1 MKRTAIVTGANSGFG
16 KLITMRL
23 AKRGYTVIAGVRQEA
38 NAKKLAEE
46 IEQASLSG
54 MIHIEAL
61 DVTDTQSIQSFQKK
75 LHAYAPAPITLLVNN
90 AGTAYAGFAEEVPV
104 DTYRQ
109 QFEVNV
115 FGVMEMT
122 QTVLPFMISGAKIFN
137 MSSISGLMG
146 MPALSPYVSSKF
158 ALEGYTESLRIEL
171 ASFGIQAALIEPGS
185 FQTNIWNTS
194 MKEQMVQPAEESKY
208 TSLYQKMMAHIES
221 QTSSYGD
228 PGEVAELVVRLAE
241 KKRLKRLRYLVG
253 KGVRLSF
260 TAKQLLPWSLWEHI
274 ILRTLSSKK

>member
-16 KLITMRL
+16 KLITIGL
-23 AKRGYTVIAGVRQEA
+23 ARQGYTVIAGVRQKA
-38 NAKKLAEE
+38 NANKLAEE
-46 IEQASLSG
+46 IKQASLSET
-54 MIHIEAL
+54 IHIEAL
-61 DVTDTQSIQSFQKK
+61 DVTDTQSIQAFQKK
-75 LHAYAPAPITLLVNN
+75 LEAYAPITLLVNN

-109 QFEVNV
+109 QFDVNV

-122 QTVLPFMISGAKIFN
+122 QAVLPFMTNGAKIFN

-171 ASFGIQAALIEPGS
+171 ASFGIQAVLIEPGS

-194 MKEQMVQPAEESKY
+194 MNEHMMQPGEGSKY
-208 TSLYQKMMAHIES
+208 IHIYQKMMTYINA
-221 QTSSYGD
+221 QKANYGD
-228 PGEVAELVVRLAE
+228 PRDVAALVVRLAE
-241 KKRLKRLRYLVG
+241 KKRLKKLRYPIG

-260 TAKQLLPWSLWEHI
+260 TAKQLLPWSLWEKI

>member
-1 MKRTAIVTGANSGFG
+1 MMKRTAIVTGANSGFG
-16 KLITMRL
+16 KLITIGL
-23 AKRGYTVIAGVRQEA
+23 AKQGYRVIAGVRQEA

-46 IEQASLSG
+46 IKQASLSEA
-54 MIHIEAL
+54 IHIEAL
-61 DVTDTQSIQSFQKK
+61 DVTDTQSIQAFQKK
-75 LHAYAPAPITLLVNN
+75 LHAYAPISLLVNN

-104 DTYRQ
+104 DTYRL
-109 QFEVNV
+109 QFDVNV

-122 QTVLPFMISGAKIFN
+122 QAVLPFMTSGAKIFN

-158 ALEGYTESLRIEL
+158 ALEGYTESLRLEL

-194 MKEQMVQPAEESKY
+194 MNEHMLQPGEGSKY
-208 TSLYQKMMAHIES
+208 KSIYQKMMAYINA
-221 QTSSYGD
+221 QKTNYGD
-228 PGEVAELVVRLAE
+228 PREVAELVIRLAE
-241 KKRLKRLRYLVG
+241 KKRLKKLRYPIG

-260 TAKQLLPWSLWEHI
+260 TAKQLLPWSMWEKI

>member
-1 MKRTAIVTGANSGFG
+1 MMNKTAIVTGANSGFG
-16 KLITMRL
+16 KLITLRL
-23 AKRGYTVIAGVRQEA
+23 AQQGYTVIAGVRQET

-46 IEQASLSG
+46 VKNAALSES
-54 MIHIEAL
+54 IHIEAL
-61 DVTDTQSIQSFQKK
+61 DVTDTQSIQAFQKR
-75 LHAYAPAPITLLVNN
+75 LNAYAPIHLLVNN

-104 DTYRQ
+104 DQYRE

-122 QTVLPFMISGAKIFN
+122 QAVLPLMTSGAKILN

-171 ASFGIQAALIEPGS
+171 AAFGIQAALIEPGS
-185 FQTNIWNTS
+185 FKTNIWNTS
-194 MKEQMVQPAEESKY
+194 MNEQMTPPVAGSKY
-208 TSLYQKMMAHIES
+208 TTIYQNMMSYIEA
-221 QTSSYGD
+221 QKNNYGD
-228 PGEVAELVVRLAE
+228 PGEVAELVVSLAE
-241 KKRLKRLRYLVG
+241 KKRLKKLRYLVG

-260 TAKQLLPWSLWEHI
+260 IAKQLLPWNVWENI

>member
-1 MKRTAIVTGANSGFG
+1 MNKTAIVTGANSGFG
-16 KLITMRL
+16 KLITLRL
-23 AKRGYTVIAGVRQEA
+23 AQQGYTVIAGVRQET

-46 IEQASLSG
+46 VKNAALSES
-54 MIHIEAL
+54 IHIEAL
-61 DVTDTQSIQSFQKK
+61 DVTDTQSIQAFQKR
-75 LHAYAPAPITLLVNN
+75 LNAYAPIHLLVNN

-104 DTYRQ
+104 DQYRE

-122 QTVLPFMISGAKIFN
+122 QAVLPLMTSGSKIFN

-171 ASFGIQAALIEPGS
+171 AAFGIQAALIEPGS

-194 MKEQMVQPAEESKY
+194 MNEQMTPPSAGSKY
-208 TSLYQKMMAHIES
+208 TTIYQNMMSYIET
-221 QTSSYGD
+221 QKNNYGD
-228 PGEVAELVVRLAE
+228 PGEVAELVVSLAE
-241 KKRLKRLRYLVG
+241 KKRLKKLRYLVG

-260 TAKQLLPWSLWEHI
+260 IAKQLLPWNVWENI

>member
-1 MKRTAIVTGANSGFG
+1 MNKTAIVTGANSGFG
-16 KLITMRL
+16 KLITLRL
-23 AKRGYTVIAGVRQEA
+23 AQQGYTVIAGVRQET

-46 IEQASLSG
+46 VKNAALFES
-54 MIHIEAL
+54 IHIEAL
-61 DVTDTQSIQSFQKK
+61 DVTDTQSIQAFQKR
-75 LHAYAPAPITLLVNN
+75 LNAYAPIHLLVNN

-104 DTYRQ
+104 DQYRE

-122 QTVLPFMISGAKIFN
+122 QAVLPLMTSGAKILN

-171 ASFGIQAALIEPGS
+171 AAFGIQAALIEPGS

-194 MKEQMVQPAEESKY
+194 MNEQMTPPAEGSKY
-208 TSLYQKMMAHIES
+208 TAIYENMMSYIEAQKNN
-221 QTSSYGD
+221 YGD
-228 PGEVAELVVRLAE
+228 PGEVAELVVSLAE
-241 KKRLKRLRYLVG
+241 KKRLKKLRYLVG

-260 TAKQLLPWSLWEHI
+260 IAKQLLPWNVWENI

>member
-1 MKRTAIVTGANSGFG
+1 MNKTAIVTGANSGFG
-16 KLITMRL
+16 KLITLRL
-23 AKRGYTVIAGVRQEA
+23 AKQGYTVIAGVRQET

-46 IEQASLSG
+46 VNNAALSES
-54 MIHIEAL
+54 IHIEAL
-61 DVTDTQSIQSFQKK
+61 DVTDTQSIQAFQKR
-75 LHAYAPAPITLLVNN
+75 LNAYAPIHLLVNN

-104 DTYRQ
+104 DQYRE

-122 QTVLPFMISGAKIFN
+122 QAVLPLMTSGAKILN

-171 ASFGIQAALIEPGS
+171 AAFGIQAALIEPGS

-194 MKEQMVQPAEESKY
+194 MNEQMTPPAEGSKY
-208 TSLYQKMMAHIES
+208 TTIYQNMMSYIET
-221 QTSSYGD
+221 QKNNYGD
-228 PGEVAELVVRLAE
+228 PGEVAELVVSLAE
-241 KKRLKRLRYLVG
+241 KKRLKKLRYLVG

-260 TAKQLLPWSLWEHI
+260 IAKQLLPWNVWENI

>member
-1 MKRTAIVTGANSGFG
+1 MMKRTAIVTGANSGFG
-16 KLITMRL
+16 KLITTGL
-23 AKRGYTVIAGVRQEA
+23 AKQGYTVIAGVRQEA

-46 IEQASLSG
+46 IEQASLAEA
-54 MIHIEAL
+54 IHIEAL
-61 DVTDTQSIQSFQKK
+61 DVTDTQSIQAFQKK
-75 LHAYAPAPITLLVNN
+75 LHTYAPITLLVNN

-109 QFEVNV
+109 QFDVNV
-115 FGVMEMT
+115 FGVMEVTQAVLLLMT
-122 QTVLPFMISGAKIFN
+122 NGAKIFN

-194 MKEQMVQPAEESKY
+194 MNEHMLQPEEGSKY
-208 TSLYQKMMAHIES
+208 IHLYQKMMAHINAQKS
-221 QTSSYGD
+221 NYGD
-228 PGEVAELVVRLAE
+228 PREVAELVIRLAE
-241 KKRLKRLRYLVG
+241 KKRLKKLRYPIG

-260 TAKQLLPWSLWEHI
+260 TAKQLLPWSMWEKI

>member
-16 KLITMRL
+16 KLITIGL
-23 AKRGYTVIAGVRQEA
+23 AKQGHTVIAGVRQEA

-46 IEQASLSG
+46 IEQASLSEA
-54 MIHIEAL
+54 IHIEAL
-61 DVTDTQSIQSFQKK
+61 DVTDTKSIQAFQKK
-75 LHAYAPAPITLLVNN
+75 LHTYAPITLLVNN

-104 DTYRQ
+104 DTFRQ
-109 QFEVNV
+109 QFNVNV
-115 FGVMEMT
+115 FGVMEVT
-122 QTVLPFMISGAKIFN
+122 QAVLPFMTKGAKIFN

-194 MKEQMVQPAEESKY
+194 MNEHMLQPEEGSKY
-208 TSLYQKMMAHIES
+208 IHLYQKMMAHINAQKS
-221 QTSSYGD
+221 NYGD
-228 PGEVAELVVRLAE
+228 PHDVADLVIRLAE
-241 KKRLKRLRYLVG
+241 KKRLKKLRYPIG

-260 TAKQLLPWSLWEHI
+260 TAKQLLPWSMWEKI

>member
-1 MKRTAIVTGANSGFG
+1 MNKTAIVTGANSGFG
-16 KLITMRL
+16 KLITLRL
-23 AKRGYTVIAGVRQEA
+23 AQQGYTVIAGVRQET

-46 IEQASLSG
+46 VKNAALFES
-54 MIHIEAL
+54 IHIEAL
-61 DVTDTQSIQSFQKK
+61 DVTDTQSIQAFQKS
-75 LHAYAPAPITLLVNN
+75 LNAYAPIHLLVNN

-104 DTYRQ
+104 DQYRE

-122 QTVLPFMISGAKIFN
+122 QAVLPLMTSGAKILN

-171 ASFGIQAALIEPGS
+171 AAFGIQAALIEPGS

-194 MKEQMVQPAEESKY
+194 MNEQMIQPAAGSKY
-208 TSLYQKMMAHIES
+208 TAIYENMMSYIEAQKNN
-221 QTSSYGD
+221 YGD
-228 PGEVAELVVRLAE
+228 PGEVAELVVSLAE
-241 KKRLKRLRYLVG
+241 KKRLKKLRYLVG

-260 TAKQLLPWSLWEHI
+260 IAKQLLPWNVWENI

>member
-1 MKRTAIVTGANSGFG
+1 MNKTAIVTGANSGFG
-16 KLITMRL
+16 KLITLRL
-23 AKRGYTVIAGVRQEA
+23 AQQGYTVIAGVRQET

-46 IEQASLSG
+46 VKNAALSES
-54 MIHIEAL
+54 IHIEAL
-61 DVTDTQSIQSFQKK
+61 DVTDTQSIQAFQKR
-75 LHAYAPAPITLLVNN
+75 LNAYAPIHLLVNN

-104 DTYRQ
+104 DQYRE

-122 QTVLPFMISGAKIFN
+122 QAVLPLMTSGAKILN

-171 ASFGIQAALIEPGS
+171 AAFGIQAALIEPGS

-194 MKEQMVQPAEESKY
+194 MNEQMTPPSAGSKY
-208 TSLYQKMMAHIES
+208 TTIYQNMMSYIET
-221 QTSSYGD
+221 QKNNYGD
-228 PGEVAELVVRLAE
+228 PGEVAELVVSLAE
-241 KKRLKRLRYLVG
+241 KKRLKKLRYLVG

-260 TAKQLLPWSLWEHI
+260 IAKQLLPWNVWENI

>member
-1 MKRTAIVTGANSGFG
+1 MNKTAIVTGANSGFG
-16 KLITMRL
+16 KLITLRL
-23 AKRGYTVIAGVRQEA
+23 AQQGYTVIAGVRQET

-46 IEQASLSG
+46 VKNDALSES
-54 MIHIEAL
+54 IHIEAL
-61 DVTDTQSIQSFQKK
+61 DVTDTQSIQAFQKR
-75 LHAYAPAPITLLVNN
+75 LNAYAPIHLLVNN

-104 DTYRQ
+104 DQYRE

-122 QTVLPFMISGAKIFN
+122 QAVLPLMTSGAKIFN

-171 ASFGIQAALIEPGS
+171 AAFGIQAALIEPGS

-194 MKEQMVQPAEESKY
+194 MNEQMTPPAEGSKY
-208 TSLYQKMMAHIES
+208 TAIYQKMMSYIEA
-221 QTSSYGD
+221 QKNNYGD
-228 PGEVAELVVRLAE
+228 PGEVAELVVSLAE
-241 KKRLKRLRYLVG
+241 KKRLKKLRYLVG

-260 TAKQLLPWSLWEHI
+260 IAKQLLPWNVWENI

>member
-1 MKRTAIVTGANSGFG
+1 MNKTAIVTGANSGFG
-16 KLITMRL
+16 KLITLRL
-23 AKRGYTVIAGVRQEA
+23 AQQGYTVIAGVRQET

-46 IEQASLSG
+46 VKNAALSES
-54 MIHIEAL
+54 IHIEAL
-61 DVTDTQSIQSFQKK
+61 DVTDTQSIQAFQKR
-75 LHAYAPAPITLLVNN
+75 LNAYAPIHLLVNN

-104 DTYRQ
+104 DQYRE

-115 FGVMEMT
+115 FGVIEMT
-122 QTVLPFMISGAKIFN
+122 QAVLPLMTSGAKILN

-171 ASFGIQAALIEPGS
+171 AAFGIQAALIEPGS

-194 MKEQMVQPAEESKY
+194 MNEQMTPPAAGSKY
-208 TSLYQKMMAHIES
+208 TAIYQKMMSYIEA
-221 QTSSYGD
+221 QKNNYGD
-228 PGEVAELVVRLAE
+228 PGEVAELVVSLAE
-241 KKRLKRLRYLVG
+241 KKRLKKLRYLVG

-260 TAKQLLPWSLWEHI
+260 IAKQLLPWNVWENI

>member
-1 MKRTAIVTGANSGFG
+1 MMNKTAIVTGANSGFG
-16 KLITMRL
+16 KLITLRL
-23 AKRGYTVIAGVRQEA
+23 AQQGYTVIAGVRQET

-46 IEQASLSG
+46 VKNAALCES
-54 MIHIEAL
+54 IHIEAL
-61 DVTDTQSIQSFQKK
+61 DVTDTQSIQAFQKR
-75 LHAYAPAPITLLVNN
+75 LNAYAPIHLLVNN

-104 DTYRQ
+104 DQYRE

-122 QTVLPFMISGAKIFN
+122 QAVLPLMTSGAKILN

-171 ASFGIQAALIEPGS
+171 AAFGIQAALIEPGS

-194 MKEQMVQPAEESKY
+194 MNEQMTPPAEGSKY
-208 TSLYQKMMAHIES
+208 TTIYQNMMSYIET
-221 QTSSYGD
+221 QKNNYGD
-228 PGEVAELVVRLAE
+228 PGEVAELVVSLAE
-241 KKRLKRLRYLVG
+241 KKRLKKLRYLVG

-260 TAKQLLPWSLWEHI
+260 IAKQLLPWNVWENI

>member
-1 MKRTAIVTGANSGFG
+1 MNKTAIVTGANSGFG
-16 KLITMRL
+16 KLITLRL
-23 AKRGYTVIAGVRQEA
+23 AQQGYTVIAGVRQET

-46 IEQASLSG
+46 VKNAALSES
-54 MIHIEAL
+54 IHIEAL
-61 DVTDTQSIQSFQKK
+61 DVTDTQSIQTFQKR
-75 LHAYAPAPITLLVNN
+75 LNAYAPIHLLVNN

-104 DTYRQ
+104 DQYRE
-109 QFEVNV
+109 QFKVNV

-122 QTVLPFMISGAKIFN
+122 QAVLPLMTSGAKILN

-171 ASFGIQAALIEPGS
+171 AAFGIQAALIEPGS

-194 MKEQMVQPAEESKY
+194 MNEQMTPPAEGSKY
-208 TSLYQKMMAHIES
+208 TAFYQKMMSYIEA
-221 QTSSYGD
+221 QKNNYGD
-228 PGEVAELVVRLAE
+228 PGEVAELVVSLAE
-241 KKRLKRLRYLVG
+241 KKRLKKLRYLVG

-260 TAKQLLPWSLWEHI
+260 IAKQLLPWNVWENI

>member
-1 MKRTAIVTGANSGFG
+1 MNKTAIVTGANSGFG
-16 KLITMRL
+16 KLITLRL
-23 AKRGYTVIAGVRQEA
+23 AQQGYTVIAGVRQET

-46 IEQASLSG
+46 VKNAALSES
-54 MIHIEAL
+54 IHIEAL
-61 DVTDTQSIQSFQKK
+61 DVTDTQSIQAFQKR
-75 LHAYAPAPITLLVNN
+75 LNAYAPIHLLVNN

-104 DTYRQ
+104 DQYRE

-122 QTVLPFMISGAKIFN
+122 QAVLPLMTSGAKILN

-171 ASFGIQAALIEPGS
+171 AAFGIQAALIEPGS

-194 MKEQMVQPAEESKY
+194 MNEQMTPPAEGSKY
-208 TSLYQKMMAHIES
+208 TTIYEKMMSYIEA
-221 QTSSYGD
+221 QKNNYGD
-228 PGEVAELVVRLAE
+228 PGEVAELVVSLAE
-241 KKRLKRLRYLVG
+241 KKRLKKLRYLVG

-260 TAKQLLPWSLWEHI
+260 IAKQLLPWNVWETI

>member
-1 MKRTAIVTGANSGFG
+1 MNKTAIVTGANSGFG
-16 KLITMRL
+16 KLITLRL
-23 AKRGYTVIAGVRQEA
+23 AQQGYTVIAGVRQET

-46 IEQASLSG
+46 VKNAALSES
-54 MIHIEAL
+54 IHIEAL
-61 DVTDTQSIQSFQKK
+61 DVTDTQSIQAFQKR
-75 LHAYAPAPITLLVNN
+75 LNAYAPIHLLVNN

-104 DTYRQ
+104 DQYRE

-122 QTVLPFMISGAKIFN
+122 QAVLPLMTSGAKILN

-171 ASFGIQAALIEPGS
+171 AAFGIQAALIEPGS

-194 MKEQMVQPAEESKY
+194 MNEQMTPPAEGSKY
-208 TSLYQKMMAHIES
+208 TTIYQNMMSYIEA
-221 QTSSYGD
+221 QKNNYGD
-228 PGEVAELVVRLAE
+228 PGEVAELVVSLAE
-241 KKRLKRLRYLVG
+241 KKRLKKLRYLVG

-260 TAKQLLPWSLWEHI
+260 IAKQLLPWNVWENI

>member
-1 MKRTAIVTGANSGFG
+1 MNKTAIVTGANSGFG
-16 KLITMRL
+16 KLITLRL
-23 AKRGYTVIAGVRQEA
+23 AQQGYTVIAGVRQET

-46 IEQASLSG
+46 VKNAALSES
-54 MIHIEAL
+54 IHIEAL
-61 DVTDTQSIQSFQKK
+61 DVTNTQSIQAFQKR
-75 LHAYAPAPITLLVNN
+75 LNAYAPIHLLVNN

-104 DTYRQ
+104 DQYRE

-122 QTVLPFMISGAKIFN
+122 QAVLPLMTSGAKILN

-171 ASFGIQAALIEPGS
+171 AAFGIQAALIEPGS

-194 MKEQMVQPAEESKY
+194 MNEQMTPPAAGSKY
-208 TSLYQKMMAHIES
+208 TTIYENMMSYIEAQKNN
-221 QTSSYGD
+221 YGD
-228 PGEVAELVVRLAE
+228 PGEVAELVVSLAE
-241 KKRLKRLRYLVG
+241 KKRLKKLRYLVG

-260 TAKQLLPWSLWEHI
+260 IAKQLLPWNVWENI

>member
-1 MKRTAIVTGANSGFG
+1 MNKTAIVTGANSGFG
-16 KLITMRL
+16 KLITLRL
-23 AKRGYTVIAGVRQEA
+23 AQQGYTVIAGVRQET

-46 IEQASLSG
+46 VKNAALCES
-54 MIHIEAL
+54 IHIEAL
-61 DVTDTQSIQSFQKK
+61 DVTDTQSIQAFQKR
-75 LHAYAPAPITLLVNN
+75 LNAYAPIHLLVNN

-104 DTYRQ
+104 DQYRE

-122 QTVLPFMISGAKIFN
+122 QAVLPLMTSGAKILN

-171 ASFGIQAALIEPGS
+171 AAFGIQAALIEPGS

-194 MKEQMVQPAEESKY
+194 MNEQMTPPAEGSKY
-208 TSLYQKMMAHIES
+208 TTIYQNMMSYIET
-221 QTSSYGD
+221 QKNNYGD
-228 PGEVAELVVRLAE
+228 PGEVAELVVSLAE
-241 KKRLKRLRYLVG
+241 KKRLKKLRYLVG

-260 TAKQLLPWSLWEHI
+260 IAKQLLPWNVWENI

>member
-1 MKRTAIVTGANSGFG
+1 MNKTAIVTGANSGFG
-16 KLITMRL
+16 KLITLRL
-23 AKRGYTVIAGVRQEA
+23 AKQGYTVIAGVRQET

-46 IEQASLSG
+46 VKNAALFES
-54 MIHIEAL
+54 IHIEAL
-61 DVTDTQSIQSFQKK
+61 DVTDTQSIQAFQKR
-75 LHAYAPAPITLLVNN
+75 LNAYAPIHLLVNN

-104 DTYRQ
+104 DQYRE

-122 QTVLPFMISGAKIFN
+122 QAVLPLMTSGAKILN

-171 ASFGIQAALIEPGS
+171 AAFGIQAALIEPGS

-194 MKEQMVQPAEESKY
+194 MNEQMTPPAEGSKY
-208 TSLYQKMMAHIES
+208 TAIYQKMMSYIEA
-221 QTSSYGD
+221 QKNNYGD
-228 PGEVAELVVRLAE
+228 PGEVAELVVSLAE
-241 KKRLKRLRYLVG
+241 KKRLKKLRYLVG

-260 TAKQLLPWSLWEHI
+260 IAKQLLPWNVWENI

>member
-1 MKRTAIVTGANSGFG
+1 MNKTAIVTGANSGFG
-16 KLITMRL
+16 KLITLRL
-23 AKRGYTVIAGVRQEA
+23 AQQGYTVIAGVRQET

-46 IEQASLSG
+46 VKNAALSES
-54 MIHIEAL
+54 IHIEAL
-61 DVTDTQSIQSFQKK
+61 DVTDTQSIQAFQKR
-75 LHAYAPAPITLLVNN
+75 LNAYAPIHLLVNN

-104 DTYRQ
+104 DQYRE

-122 QTVLPFMISGAKIFN
+122 QAVLPLMTSGAKIFN

-194 MKEQMVQPAEESKY
+194 MNEQMTPPAEGSKY
-208 TSLYQKMMAHIES
+208 TAIYQKMMSYIEA
-221 QTSSYGD
+221 QKNNYGD
-228 PGEVAELVVRLAE
+228 PGEVAALVVSLAE
-241 KKRLKRLRYLVG
+241 KKRLKKLRYLVG

-260 TAKQLLPWSLWEHI
+260 IAKQLLPWNVWENI

>member
-1 MKRTAIVTGANSGFG
+1 MNKTAIVTGANSGFG
-16 KLITMRL
+16 KLITLRL
-23 AKRGYTVIAGVRQEA
+23 AQQGYTVIAGVRQET
-38 NAKKLAEE
+38 NAKNLAEE
-46 IEQASLSG
+46 VKNAALSES
-54 MIHIEAL
+54 IHIEAL
-61 DVTDTQSIQSFQKK
+61 DVTDTQSIQAFQKR
-75 LHAYAPAPITLLVNN
+75 LNAYAPIHLLVNN

-104 DTYRQ
+104 DQYRE

-122 QTVLPFMISGAKIFN
+122 QAVLPLMTSGAKIFN

-171 ASFGIQAALIEPGS
+171 ATFGIQAALIEPGS

-194 MKEQMVQPAEESKY
+194 MNEQMTPPAEGSKY
-208 TSLYQKMMAHIES
+208 TAIYEKMMSYIEA
-221 QTSSYGD
+221 QKNNYGD
-228 PGEVAELVVRLAE
+228 PGEVAELVVSLAE
-241 KKRLKRLRYLVG
+241 KKRLKKLRYLVG

-260 TAKQLLPWSLWEHI
+260 IAKQLLPWNVWENI

>member
-1 MKRTAIVTGANSGFG
+1 MMNKTAIVTGANSGFG
-16 KLITMRL
+16 KLITLRL
-23 AKRGYTVIAGVRQEA
+23 AQQGYTVIAGVRQET

-46 IEQASLSG
+46 VKNAALSES
-54 MIHIEAL
+54 IHIEAL
-61 DVTDTQSIQSFQKK
+61 DVTDTQSIQAFQKR
-75 LHAYAPAPITLLVNN
+75 LNAYAPIHLLVNN

-104 DTYRQ
+104 DQYRE

-122 QTVLPFMISGAKIFN
+122 QAVLPLMTSGAKILN

-171 ASFGIQAALIEPGS
+171 AAFGIQAALIEPGS

-194 MKEQMVQPAEESKY
+194 MNEQMTPPAEGSKY
-208 TSLYQKMMAHIES
+208 TTIYQNMMSYIET
-221 QTSSYGD
+221 QKNNYGD
-228 PGEVAELVVRLAE
+228 PDEVAELVVSLAE
-241 KKRLKRLRYLVG
+241 KKRLKKLRYLVG

-260 TAKQLLPWSLWEHI
+260 IAKQLLPWNVWENI

>member
-1 MKRTAIVTGANSGFG
+1 MNKTAIVTGANSGFG
-16 KLITMRL
+16 KLITLRL
-23 AKRGYTVIAGVRQEA
+23 AKQGYTVIAGVRQET
-38 NAKKLAEE
+38 NAKNLAEE
-46 IEQASLSG
+46 VNNAALSES
-54 MIHIEAL
+54 IHIEAL
-61 DVTDTQSIQSFQKK
+61 DVTDTQSIQAFQKR
-75 LHAYAPAPITLLVNN
+75 LNAYAPIHLLVNN

-104 DTYRQ
+104 DQYRE

-122 QTVLPFMISGAKIFN
+122 QAVLPLMTSGAKILN

-171 ASFGIQAALIEPGS
+171 AAFGIQAALIEPGS

-194 MKEQMVQPAEESKY
+194 MNEQMTPPAEGSKY
-208 TSLYQKMMAHIES
+208 TAIYQKMMSYIEA
-221 QTSSYGD
+221 QKNNYGD
-228 PGEVAELVVRLAE
+228 PGEVAELVVSLAE
-241 KKRLKRLRYLVG
+241 KKRLKKLRYLVG

-260 TAKQLLPWSLWEHI
+260 IAKQLLPWNVWENI

>member
-1 MKRTAIVTGANSGFG
+1 MNKTAIVTGANSGFG
-16 KLITMRL
+16 KLITLRL
-23 AKRGYTVIAGVRQEA
+23 AQQGCTVIAGVRQET

-46 IEQASLSG
+46 VKNAALSES
-54 MIHIEAL
+54 IHIEAL
-61 DVTDTQSIQSFQKK
+61 DVTDTQSIQAFQKR
-75 LHAYAPAPITLLVNN
+75 LNAYAPIHLLVNN

-104 DTYRQ
+104 DQYRE

-122 QTVLPFMISGAKIFN
+122 QAVLPLMTSGAKILN

-171 ASFGIQAALIEPGS
+171 AAFDIQAALIEPGS

-194 MKEQMVQPAEESKY
+194 MNEQMTPPAEGSKY
-208 TSLYQKMMAHIES
+208 TAIYQKMMSYIEA
-221 QTSSYGD
+221 QKNNYGD
-228 PGEVAELVVRLAE
+228 PGEVAELVVSLAE
-241 KKRLKRLRYLVG
+241 KKRLKKLRYLVG

-260 TAKQLLPWSLWEHI
+260 IAKQLLPWNVWENI

>member
-1 MKRTAIVTGANSGFG
+1 MMNKTAIVTGANSGFG
-16 KLITMRL
+16 KLITLRL
-23 AKRGYTVIAGVRQEA
+23 AKQGYTVIAGVRQET

-46 IEQASLSG
+46 VKNAALFES
-54 MIHIEAL
+54 IHIEAL
-61 DVTDTQSIQSFQKK
+61 DVTDTQSIQAFQKR
-75 LHAYAPAPITLLVNN
+75 LNAYAPIHLLVNN

-104 DTYRQ
+104 DQYRE

-122 QTVLPFMISGAKIFN
+122 QAVLPLMTSGAKILN

-171 ASFGIQAALIEPGS
+171 AAFGIQAALIEPGS

-194 MKEQMVQPAEESKY
+194 MNEQMTPPAEGSKY
-208 TSLYQKMMAHIES
+208 TAIYQKMMSYIEA
-221 QTSSYGD
+221 QKNNYGD
-228 PGEVAELVVRLAE
+228 PGEVAELVVSLAE
-241 KKRLKRLRYLVG
+241 KKRLKKLRYLVG

-260 TAKQLLPWSLWEHI
+260 IAKQLLPWNVWENI

>member
-16 KLITMRL
+16 KLITIGLVRQ
-23 AKRGYTVIAGVRQEA
+23 GYTVIAGVRQKA
-38 NAKKLAEE
+38 NANKLAEE
-46 IEQASLSG
+46 IKQASLSEA
-54 MIHIEAL
+54 IHIEAL
-61 DVTDTQSIQSFQKK
+61 DVTDTQSIQAFQKK
-75 LHAYAPAPITLLVNN
+75 LETYAPITLLVNN

-109 QFEVNV
+109 QFDVNV

-122 QTVLPFMISGAKIFN
+122 QAVLPFMTNGSKIFN

-194 MKEQMVQPAEESKY
+194 MNEHMMQPGEGSKY
-208 TSLYQKMMAHIES
+208 IHIYQKMMTYINA
-221 QTSSYGD
+221 QKANYGD
-228 PGEVAELVVRLAE
+228 PRDVAALVVRLAE
-241 KKRLKRLRYLVG
+241 KKRLKKLRYPIG

-260 TAKQLLPWSLWEHI
+260 TAKQLLPWSIWEKI

>member
-1 MKRTAIVTGANSGFG
+1 MMKRTAIVSGANSGFG
-16 KLITMRL
+16 KLITIGL
-23 AKRGYTVIAGVRQEA
+23 AKQGYTVIAGVRQEA

-46 IEQASLSG
+46 IEQVSLSEA
-54 MIHIEAL
+54 IHIEAL
-61 DVTDTQSIQSFQKK
+61 DVTDTQSIQAFQKK
-75 LHAYAPAPITLLVNN
+75 LHAYAPITLLVNN

-109 QFEVNV
+109 QFDVNV
-115 FGVMEMT
+115 FGVMEVT
-122 QTVLPFMISGAKIFN
+122 QAVLPFMTNGAKIFN

-194 MKEQMVQPAEESKY
+194 MNEHMLQPEEGSKY
-208 TSLYQKMMAHIES
+208 IHIYQKMMAHINAQKS
-221 QTSSYGD
+221 NYGD
-228 PGEVAELVVRLAE
+228 PREVADLVIRLAE
-241 KKRLKRLRYLVG
+241 KKRLKKLRYPIG

-260 TAKQLLPWSLWEHI
+260 TAKQLLPWSMWEKI

>member
-1 MKRTAIVTGANSGFG
+1 MNKTAIVTGANSGFG
-16 KLITMRL
+16 KLITLRL
-23 AKRGYTVIAGVRQEA
+23 AQQGYTVIAGVRQET
-38 NAKKLAEE
+38 NTKKLAEE
-46 IEQASLSG
+46 VKNAALSES
-54 MIHIEAL
+54 IHIEAL
-61 DVTDTQSIQSFQKK
+61 DVTDTQSIQAFQKR
-75 LHAYAPAPITLLVNN
+75 LNAYAPIHLLVNN

-104 DTYRQ
+104 DQYRE

-122 QTVLPFMISGAKIFN
+122 QAVLPLMTSGAKILN

-171 ASFGIQAALIEPGS
+171 AAFGIQAALIEPGS

-194 MKEQMVQPAEESKY
+194 MNEQMTPPAEGSKY
-208 TSLYQKMMAHIES
+208 TAIYQKMMSYIEA
-221 QTSSYGD
+221 QKNNYGD
-228 PGEVAELVVRLAE
+228 PGEVAELVVSLAE
-241 KKRLKRLRYLVG
+241 KKRLKKLRYLVG

-260 TAKQLLPWSLWEHI
+260 IAKQLLPWNVWENI

>member
-1 MKRTAIVTGANSGFG
+1 MNKTAIVTGANSGFG
-16 KLITMRL
+16 KLITLRL
-23 AKRGYTVIAGVRQEA
+23 AQQGYTVIAGVRQET

-46 IEQASLSG
+46 VKNAALSES
-54 MIHIEAL
+54 IHIEAL
-61 DVTDTQSIQSFQKK
+61 DVTDTQSIQAFQKR
-75 LHAYAPAPITLLVNN
+75 LNAYAPIHLLVNN

-104 DTYRQ
+104 DQYRE

-122 QTVLPFMISGAKIFN
+122 QAVLPLMTSGAKILN

-171 ASFGIQAALIEPGS
+171 AAFGIQAALIEPGS

-194 MKEQMVQPAEESKY
+194 MNEQMTPPAEGSKY
-208 TSLYQKMMAHIES
+208 TAIYENMMSYIEAQKNN
-221 QTSSYGD
+221 YGD
-228 PGEVAELVVRLAE
+228 PGEVAELVVSLAE
-241 KKRLKRLRYLVG
+241 KKRLKKLRYLVG

-260 TAKQLLPWSLWEHI
+260 IAKQLLPWNVWENI

>member
-1 MKRTAIVTGANSGFG
+1 MMKRTAIVTGANSGFG
-16 KLITMRL
+16 KLITIGL
-23 AKRGYTVIAGVRQEA
+23 AKQGYKVIAGVRQEA

-46 IEQASLSG
+46 IEQASLSAA
-54 MIHIEAL
+54 IHLEAL
-61 DVTDTQSIQSFQKK
+61 DVTDTQSIQAFQKK
-75 LHAYAPAPITLLVNN
+75 LHAYAPITLLVNN

-104 DTYRQ
+104 NTYRQ
-109 QFEVNV
+109 QFDVNV

-122 QTVLPFMISGAKIFN
+122 QAVLPLMTNGAKIFN

-171 ASFGIQAALIEPGS
+171 ASFGIQVALIEPGS

-194 MKEQMVQPAEESKY
+194 MNEHMLQPEEGSKY
-208 TSLYQKMMAHIES
+208 IHIYQKMMAHINAQKS
-221 QTSSYGD
+221 NYGD
-228 PGEVAELVVRLAE
+228 PREVADLVIRLAE
-241 KKRLKRLRYLVG
+241 KKRLKKLRYPIG
-253 KGVRLSF
+253 KGVRFSF
-260 TAKQLLPWSLWEHI
+260 TAKQLLPWSMWEKI

>member
-1 MKRTAIVTGANSGFG
+1 MNKTAIVTGANSGFG
-16 KLITMRL
+16 KLITLRL
-23 AKRGYTVIAGVRQEA
+23 AQQGYTVIAGVRQES

-46 IEQASLSG
+46 VKNAALSES
-54 MIHIEAL
+54 IHIEAL
-61 DVTDTQSIQSFQKK
+61 DVTDTQSIQAFQKR
-75 LHAYAPAPITLLVNN
+75 LNAYAPIHLLVNN

-104 DTYRQ
+104 DQYRE

-122 QTVLPFMISGAKIFN
+122 QAVLPLMTSGAKILN

-171 ASFGIQAALIEPGS
+171 AAFGIQAALIEPGS

-194 MKEQMVQPAEESKY
+194 MNEQMTPPAEGSKY
-208 TSLYQKMMAHIES
+208 TAIYQKMMSYIEA
-221 QTSSYGD
+221 QKNNYGD
-228 PGEVAELVVRLAE
+228 PGEVAELVVSLAE
-241 KKRLKRLRYLVG
+241 KKRLKKLRYLVG

-260 TAKQLLPWSLWEHI
+260 IAKQLLPWNVWENI

>member
-16 KLITMRL
+16 KLITIGL
-23 AKRGYTVIAGVRQEA
+23 AKQGYTVIAGVRQEA
-38 NAKKLAEE
+38 NSKKLAEE
-46 IEQASLSG
+46 IEHTSLSEA
-54 MIHIEAL
+54 IHIAAL
-61 DVTDTQSIQSFQKK
+61 DVTDTQSIQAFQKK
-75 LHAYAPAPITLLVNN
+75 LHTYAPITLLVNN

-109 QFEVNV
+109 QFNVNV
-115 FGVMEMT
+115 FGVMEVT
-122 QTVLPFMISGAKIFN
+122 QAVLPFMTNGAKIFN

-185 FQTNIWNTS
+185 FQTNIWHTS
-194 MKEQMVQPAEESKY
+194 MNEHMVLPEEDSKY
-208 TSLYQKMMAHIES
+208 IHLYQKMMAHINAQKS
-221 QTSSYGD
+221 NYGD
-228 PGEVAELVVRLAE
+228 PREVADLVIRLAE
-241 KKRLKRLRYLVG
+241 KKRLKKLRYPIG

-260 TAKQLLPWSLWEHI
+260 TAKQLLPWNMWEKI

>member
-1 MKRTAIVTGANSGFG
+1 MNKTAIVTGANSGFG
-16 KLITMRL
+16 KLITLRL
-23 AKRGYTVIAGVRQEA
+23 AQQGYTVIAGVRQET

-46 IEQASLSG
+46 VKNAALSES
-54 MIHIEAL
+54 IHIEVL
-61 DVTDTQSIQSFQKK
+61 DVTDTQSIQAFQKR
-75 LHAYAPAPITLLVNN
+75 LNAYAPIHLLVNN

-104 DTYRQ
+104 DQYRE

-122 QTVLPFMISGAKIFN
+122 QAVLPLMTSGAKIFN

-171 ASFGIQAALIEPGS
+171 AAFGIQAALIEPGS

-194 MKEQMVQPAEESKY
+194 MNEQMTPPSAGSKY
-208 TSLYQKMMAHIES
+208 TTIYQNMMSYIET
-221 QTSSYGD
+221 QKNNYGD
-228 PGEVAELVVRLAE
+228 PGEVAELVVSLAE
-241 KKRLKRLRYLVG
+241 KKRLKKLRYLVG

-260 TAKQLLPWSLWEHI
+260 IAKQLLPWNVWENI

>member
-1 MKRTAIVTGANSGFG
+1 MMNKTAIVTGANSGFG
-16 KLITMRL
+16 KLITLRL
-23 AKRGYTVIAGVRQEA
+23 AQQGYTVIAGVRQET

-46 IEQASLSG
+46 VKNAALSES
-54 MIHIEAL
+54 IHIEAL
-61 DVTDTQSIQSFQKK
+61 DVTDTQSIQAFQKR
-75 LHAYAPAPITLLVNN
+75 LNAYAPIHLLVNN

-104 DTYRQ
+104 DQYRE

-122 QTVLPFMISGAKIFN
+122 QAVLPLMTSGAKILN

-171 ASFGIQAALIEPGS
+171 AAFGIQAALIEPGS

-194 MKEQMVQPAEESKY
+194 MNEQMTPPAAGSKY
-208 TSLYQKMMAHIES
+208 TTIYENMMAYIEA
-221 QTSSYGD
+221 QKNNYGD
-228 PGEVAELVVRLAE
+228 PDEVAELVVSLAE
-241 KKRLKRLRYLVG
+241 KKRLKKLRYLVG

-260 TAKQLLPWSLWEHI
+260 IAKQLLPWNVWENI

>member
-1 MKRTAIVTGANSGFG
+1 MMNKTAIVTGANSGFG
-16 KLITMRL
+16 KLITLRL
-23 AKRGYTVIAGVRQEA
+23 AQQGYTVIAGVRQET

-46 IEQASLSG
+46 VKNAALSES
-54 MIHIEAL
+54 IHIEAL
-61 DVTDTQSIQSFQKK
+61 DVTDTQSIQAFQKR
-75 LHAYAPAPITLLVNN
+75 LNAYAPIHLLVNN

-104 DTYRQ
+104 DQYRE

-122 QTVLPFMISGAKIFN
+122 QAVLPLMTSGAKILN

-171 ASFGIQAALIEPGS
+171 AAFGIQAALIEPGS

-194 MKEQMVQPAEESKY
+194 MNEQMTPPAEGSKY
-208 TSLYQKMMAHIES
+208 TTIYQNMMSYIET
-221 QTSSYGD
+221 QKNNYGD
-228 PGEVAELVVRLAE
+228 PGEVAELVVSLAE
-241 KKRLKRLRYLVG
+241 KKRLKKLRYLVG

-260 TAKQLLPWSLWEHI
+260 IAKQLLPWNVWENI

>member
-1 MKRTAIVTGANSGFG
+1 MMKKIAIVTGANSGFG
-16 KLITMRL
+16 KLITTGL
-23 AKRGYTVIAGVRQEA
+23 AKQGYKVIAGVRQEA

-46 IEQASLSG
+46 IEQASLSEA
-54 MIHIEAL
+54 IHIEIL
-61 DVTDTQSIQSFQKK
+61 DVINTQSIQAFQKK
-75 LHAYAPAPITLLVNN
+75 LHAYAPITLLVNN

-109 QFEVNV
+109 QFDVNV
-115 FGVMEMT
+115 FGVMEVT
-122 QTVLPFMISGAKIFN
+122 QAVLPFMTNGAKIFN

-194 MKEQMVQPAEESKY
+194 MNEHMLQPEEDSKY
-208 TSLYQKMMAHIES
+208 IHIYQKMMAHINAQKS
-221 QTSSYGD
+221 NYGD
-228 PGEVAELVVRLAE
+228 PREVADLLIQLAE
-241 KKRLKRLRYLVG
+241 KKRLKKLRYPIG

-260 TAKQLLPWSLWEHI
+260 IAKQLLPWNMWEKI

>member
-1 MKRTAIVTGANSGFG
+1 MNKTAIVTGANSGFG
-16 KLITMRL
+16 KLITLRL
-23 AKRGYTVIAGVRQEA
+23 AQQGYTVIAGVRQET

-46 IEQASLSG
+46 VKNAALSES
-54 MIHIEAL
+54 IHIEAL
-61 DVTDTQSIQSFQKK
+61 DVTDTQSIQAFQKR
-75 LHAYAPAPITLLVNN
+75 LNAYAPIHLLVNN

-104 DTYRQ
+104 DQYRE

-122 QTVLPFMISGAKIFN
+122 QAVLPLMTSGAKILN

-194 MKEQMVQPAEESKY
+194 MNEQMTPPAEGSKY
-208 TSLYQKMMAHIES
+208 TAIYQKMMSYIEA
-221 QTSSYGD
+221 QKNNYGD
-228 PGEVAELVVRLAE
+228 PGEVAELVVSLAE
-241 KKRLKRLRYLVG
+241 KKRLKKLRYLVG

-260 TAKQLLPWSLWEHI
+260 IAKQLLPWNVWENI

>member
-1 MKRTAIVTGANSGFG
+1 MNKTAIVTGANSGFG
-16 KLITMRL
+16 KLITLRL
-23 AKRGYTVIAGVRQEA
+23 AQQGYTVIAGVRQET

-46 IEQASLSG
+46 VKNAALSES
-54 MIHIEAL
+54 IHIEAL
-61 DVTDTQSIQSFQKK
+61 DVTDTQSIQAFQKR
-75 LHAYAPAPITLLVNN
+75 LNAYAPIHLLVNN

-104 DTYRQ
+104 DQYRE

-122 QTVLPFMISGAKIFN
+122 QAVLPLMTSGAKIFN

-171 ASFGIQAALIEPGS
+171 AAFGIQAALIEPGS

-194 MKEQMVQPAEESKY
+194 MNEQMTPPSAGSKY
-208 TSLYQKMMAHIES
+208 TTIYQNMMSYIET
-221 QTSSYGD
+221 QKNNYGD
-228 PGEVAELVVRLAE
+228 PGEVAELVVSLAE
-241 KKRLKRLRYLVG
+241 KKRLKKLRYLVG

-260 TAKQLLPWSLWEHI
+260 IAKQLLPWNVWENI